1 MDFKFGFV
9 NTNCQTNC
17 RIILIPH
24 PIFQLYNIIMIT
36 DVLSINYLL
45 LLIGN
50 DKTVE
55 VTFSQPAQ
63 GIRTNNALLLL
74 AGI

>member
-1 MDFKFGFV
+1 MADFKFGFV
-9 NTNCQTNC
+9 NTNCQTNR

-24 PIFQLYNIIMIT
+24 PIFQLYNNIIMIT

-63 GIRTNNALLLL
+63 GTN
-74 AGI
+74 